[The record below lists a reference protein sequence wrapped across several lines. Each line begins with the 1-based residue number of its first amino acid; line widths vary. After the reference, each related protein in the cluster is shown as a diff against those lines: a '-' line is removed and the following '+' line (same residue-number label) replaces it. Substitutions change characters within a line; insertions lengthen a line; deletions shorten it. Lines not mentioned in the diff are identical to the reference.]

1 MNTIVTQGI
10 VLRRTNYGEADRIV
24 QFLTPDHGKISVVV
38 KGVRKLKSK
47 MAGGVELFSISD
59 LTFMRGRGEL
69 GTLISAHLKTNFG
82 NIVKDITRVQLGYDL
97 IKLLSATVEDD
108 AEAEYFHLLETA
120 FAALNDL
127 SLSSGLIR
135 IWFSARMLQETGHM
149 PNTKTTMDGQAL
161 QADKTYDFSLDDM
174 AFVEHPGGSFG
185 QNEIKFMRLLFSDA
199 SVKVLSAVENA
210 DHYVELIFPLMRIM
224 TADYL
229 HH

>member
-127 SLSSGLIR
+127 SLSSDLIR
-135 IWFSARMLQETGHM
+135 IWFSARMLQKPATCRT
-149 PNTKTTMDGQAL
+149 PKRLWAASRCRLTKCTTLAW
-161 QADKTYDFSLDDM
+161 TTWPS
-174 AFVEHPGGSFG
+174 
-185 QNEIKFMRLLFSDA
+185 
-199 SVKVLSAVENA
+199 
-210 DHYVELIFPLMRIM
+210 
-224 TADYL
+224 
-229 HH
+229 